1 MAVSINL
8 LCALVV
14 PIDTEKSRATLCS
27 LPCITDPLAGLGFCM
42 NYFVE
47 RTRTG
52 GWRRGEAGFL
62 NGVVSIFASSAHFA
76 SLAPAAYASYV
87 PSLGGSRDK
96 MMATVKLSDIEDR
109 EDKEPVSKAERL
121 ALEFLEV
128 FAADRPLDEEE
139 LEEWVE
145 INSLTADEV
154 KEAAKTAVRNRWVE
168 DTDDGLRLTDEGRN
182 KTEE

>member
-1 MAVSINL
+1 
-8 LCALVV
+8 
-14 PIDTEKSRATLCS
+14 
-27 LPCITDPLAGLGFCM
+27 
-42 NYFVE
+42 
-47 RTRTG
+47 
-52 GWRRGEAGFL
+52 
-62 NGVVSIFASSAHFA
+62 
-76 SLAPAAYASYV
+76 
-87 PSLGGSRDK
+87 
-96 MMATVKLSDIEDR
+96 MATVKLSDIEDR
-109 EDKEPVSKAERL
+109 EDKEPVSQAERL